1 MEFRLGSRNILRLTQ
16 ARGAS
21 IEALEGALWV
31 TEAGFPEDGCVAAGS
46 TYRVRGNG
54 LVLVGADVGAN
65 GRGARLALRTRI
77 RALSDAL
84 RAQLEARRTVR
95 ELGELSDHALA
106 DIGLRREEIPAVGR
120 RVAGL

>member
-1 MEFRLGSRNILRLTQ
+1 MVLRLDTKKILRLTK

-31 TEAGFPEDGCVAAGS
+31 TEAGFPEDGCVAAGT
-46 TYRVRGNG
+46 TYRVRGDG
-54 LVLVGADVGAN
+54 LVLIGADAGAD
-65 GRGARLALRTRI
+65 GRGAMLALRTRI
-77 RALSDAL
+77 RALAHAL

-95 ELGELSDHALA
+95 ELGELSDRALA